1 MGKKIIGF
9 LGRCNALRGRKLK
22 ATQFYTPLLC
32 LVFVQGMFVD
42 VETMN
47 GNNRYKCESC
57 RRLTDATKGMKIRS
71 LPTIFTVSLL
81 RFSYDL
87 VNFQRFKVNLSV
99 GSPATTFDIIYFQY
113 PVSVLII
120 SLFVC
125 FFARRRQEISCFRRN
140 WIWNRIAMPPR
151 FLQTGRK
158 GYNSHPNTNFSPSS
172 STRGAATV
180 GITTVL
186 FGTGTLL
193 ASGRH
198 QKMKK

>member
-1 MGKKIIGF
+1 MFLHYGEESHWLCRAMQRVAGKKIKGYSI
-9 LGRCNALRGRKLK
+9 L
-22 ATQFYTPLLC
+22 YTPA

-125 FFARRRQEISCFRRN
+125 LFFC
-140 WIWNRIAMPPR
+140 P
-151 FLQTGRK
+151 
-158 GYNSHPNTNFSPSS
+158 
-172 STRGAATV
+172 
-180 GITTVL
+180 
-186 FGTGTLL
+186 
-193 ASGRH
+193 
-198 QKMKK
+198 